1 MEKISCLFDITFCKC
16 TNFNTCKCRRDMK
29 IPLAERL
36 FMKDRIL
43 EKKMVIGE
51 VEVLATEKREK
62 EKRKQMEDKR
72 IKRKMVKTDADAA
85 HAQSMELL
93 ELNTMSSS
101 LYTDTYVITLEY
113 QS

>member
-1 MEKISCLFDITFCKC
+1 
-16 TNFNTCKCRRDMK
+16 MK

-36 FMKDRIL
+36 FIKDRIL
-43 EKKMVIGE
+43 ERKMVIGE
-51 VEVLATEKREK
+51 VEVIATEK
-62 EKRKQMEDKR
+62 KRKRKKMEDKR

-101 LYTDTYVITLEY
+101 LYTDTYLEYLDIRYTLEY

>member
-1 MEKISCLFDITFCKC
+1 MPKRHE
-16 TNFNTCKCRRDMK
+16 

-36 FMKDRIL
+36 FVKDQRL
-43 EKKMVIGE
+43 ERKMIIGE
-51 VEVLATEKREK
+51 VDVMRLKKREK

-72 IKRKMVKTDADAA
+72 IKCKMVKTDAA

-93 ELNTMSSS
+93 ELNTISSS
-101 LYTDTYVITLEY
+101 LSTDTNVITLEY

>member
-1 MEKISCLFDITFCKC
+1 
-16 TNFNTCKCRRDMK
+16 MK

-36 FMKDRIL
+36 FMKERIL

-62 EKRKQMEDKR
+62 EKRKQMKDKR
-72 IKRKMVKTDADAA
+72 IKRKIVKTDADAA

-93 ELNTMSSS
+93 ELNTMSST
-101 LYTDTYVITLEY
+101 LYTDTDVITLEY

>member
-1 MEKISCLFDITFCKC
+1 
-16 TNFNTCKCRRDMK
+16 MK

-36 FMKDRIL
+36 FIKDRIL
-43 EKKMVIGE
+43 ERKMVIGE
-51 VEVLATEKREK
+51 MEVIATEKKRK
-62 EKRKQMEDKR
+62 GKRKQMEDKR

-93 ELNTMSSS
+93 ELNTMPSS
-101 LYTDTYVITLEY
+101 LYTDTDVITLEY